1 MIIHPVNFIRTL
13 PKTKITASKAIKPRR
28 TAEKYLPSFLKT
40 NSIINKAKKKSTDQ
54 NLDRA
59 FYLFFRM
66 SVLTAYAILRNE
78 LRSICCCEY
87 ALVMMISF

>member
-1 MIIHPVNFIRTL
+1 MIHPVNFIRTL

-40 NSIINKAKKKSTDQ
+40 NSIISKAKKKARTK

-66 SVLTAYAILRNE
+66 SVLTAYAIFRNE
-78 LRSICCCEY
+78 LRSICDFAY
-87 ALVMMISF
+87 SSVI